1 MYVDLAIEAASTDV
15 RKNADS
21 QLAHEADG
29 DVVYVDLA
37 SEAASM
43 YFTKNA
49 ARQLGHGADDSGVYE
64 YADLAI
70 EAAPAYFK
78 GMLICSCLQL
88 PRLGRV
94 SPTRS

>member
-1 MYVDLAIEAASTDV
+1 MDAVSRSGQTCVEVTRRYRQLGHEAGDGGMYVDLAIEAASTDV

-21 QLAHEADG
+21 QL
-29 DVVYVDLA
+29 V
-37 SEAASM
+37 
-43 YFTKNA
+43 
-49 ARQLGHGADDSGVYE
+49 HGADDSGVYE